1 MDKLS
6 QTKLPDNGWQQHFEI
21 VQELGDCHT
30 QLGEYEQAR
39 ECYEQAAHLE
49 PDAAGPYVG
58 TGVIALQQGNL
69 DDAEVAFRVA
79 LRLDP
84 CSSRAFAGQAMICQQ
99 KGRMAEAFDLYLR
112 CLDIDSDNM
121 TALLGL
127 FQVSCQMGSFG
138 KVIDYLNMYLKMHP
152 GDVSVMFCLATLYM
166 KDSQTSQAKALLK
179 DILTVDPQNTDA
191 QNLLEEAEHILAQDV
206 NRR

>member
-6 QTKLPDNGWQQHFEI
+6 QTTLPDHGWQQHFEI

-30 QLGEYEQAR
+30 QLGEYDQAR
-39 ECYEQAAHLE
+39 ECYEQASNLE

-58 TGVIALQQGNL
+58 TGVIALQQGQL
-69 DDAEVAFRVA
+69 DDAEIAFRVA
-79 LRLDP
+79 VRLDP
-84 CSSRAFAGQAMICQQ
+84 CSSRAYAGQAMIQQ
-99 KGRMAEAFDLYLR
+99 EKGRMKEAFDLYLK

-127 FQVSCQMGSFG
+127 FQVSCQMKSFG
-138 KVIDYLNMYLKMHP
+138 RVIGYLNTYLKMHP

-166 KDSQTSQAKALLK
+166 KDQQVALAEQLLRE
-179 DILTVDPQNTDA
+179 ILELEPHNTDA
-191 QNLLEEAEHILAQDV
+191 RNLLEEAEHMLAQNT

>member
-6 QTKLPDNGWQQHFEI
+6 QTTLPDHGWQQHFEI

-30 QLGEYEQAR
+30 QLGEYDQAR
-39 ECYEQAAHLE
+39 DCYEQAALLE

-58 TGVIALQQGNL
+58 TGVIALQQGKL
-69 DDAEVAFRVA
+69 DDAEIAFRVA

-84 CSSRAFAGQAMICQQ
+84 CSSRAYAGQAMVHQQ
-99 KGRMAEAFDLYLR
+99 KGHMQEAFDLYLR
-112 CLDIDSDNM
+112 CLDIDNDNM

-138 KVIDYLNMYLKMHP
+138 RVIDYLKVYLKMHP

-166 KDSQTSQAKALLK
+166 KDQQIAQAGQLLR
-179 DILTVDPQNTDA
+179 DILALEPQNTDA
-191 QNLLEEAEHILAQDV
+191 QDLLEEVEHILAQDV

>member
-6 QTKLPDNGWQQHFEI
+6 QTTLPDHGWQQYFEI

-30 QLGEYEQAR
+30 QLGEYDQAR
-39 ECYEQAAHLE
+39 DCYEQAALLE
-49 PDAAGPYVG
+49 PDEAGPYVG
-58 TGVIALQQGNL
+58 TGVIALQQGKL
-69 DDAEVAFRVA
+69 DDAEIAFRVA

-84 CSSRAFAGQAMICQQ
+84 CSSRAYAGQAMVHQQ
-99 KGRMAEAFDLYLR
+99 KGHMQEAFDLYLR
-112 CLDIDSDNM
+112 CLDIDNDNM

-138 KVIDYLNMYLKMHP
+138 KVIDYLNVYLKMHP

-166 KDSQTSQAKALLK
+166 KDQQIAQAGQLLR
-179 DILTVDPQNTDA
+179 DILALEPQNTDA
-191 QNLLEEAEHILAQDV
+191 QDLLEEVEHILAQDV

>member
-166 KDSQTSQAKALLK
+166 KDCQTSQAKALLT

>member
-6 QTKLPDNGWQQHFEI
+6 QTTLPDHGWQQYFEI

-30 QLGEYEQAR
+30 QLGEYDQAR
-39 ECYEQAAHLE
+39 DCYEQAAHLE

-58 TGVIALQQGNL
+58 TGVIALQQGKL
-69 DDAEVAFRVA
+69 DDAEIAFRVA

-84 CSSRAFAGQAMICQQ
+84 CSSRAYAGQAMVHQQ
-99 KGRMAEAFDLYLR
+99 KGHMQEAFDLYLR
-112 CLDIDSDNM
+112 CLDIDNDNM

-138 KVIDYLNMYLKMHP
+138 KVIDYLNVYLKMHP

-166 KDSQTSQAKALLK
+166 KDQQIAQAGQLLR
-179 DILTVDPQNTDA
+179 DILALEPDNTDA
-191 QNLLEEAEHILAQDV
+191 QDLLEEVEHILAQDV